1 MIKRIFVLVFVLS
14 NIFLH
19 AQNKYDIAGIYSGK
33 DVQYENVKVVD
44 IFDNVEDAKLLLVKS
59 ELDEGVYEVTVTR
72 KANNI
77 YSIDGTEIYIQ
88 TKFCY
93 VYGIRQNAILKI
105 NSRYSY
111 NKGEI
116 IF

>member
-1 MIKRIFVLVFVLS
+1 MKRRIFLLVIVLS

-33 DVQYENVKVVD
+33 DVQYENVKVVNS
-44 IFDNVEDAKLLLVKS
+44 FDNLEDAKLLLFKS

-72 KANNI
+72 KATNI
-77 YSIDGTEIYIQ
+77 YIIDGTEIYIQ
-88 TKFCY
+88 TKFCF
-93 VYGIRQNAILKI
+93 VSGIRQKAILKI
-105 NSRYSY
+105 NSKYSY

>member
-1 MIKRIFVLVFVLS
+1 MIGKILLILFVFS
-14 NIFLH
+14 NSLIH

-33 DVQYENVKVVD
+33 DVQYENVKVVNSY
-44 IFDNVEDAKLLLVKS
+44 DNVEDAKLLLFKS

-72 KANNI
+72 KATNI
-77 YSIDGTEIYIQ
+77 YMIDGTEIYIQ

-93 VYGIRQNAILKI
+93 VSGIRQKAILKI
-105 NSRYSY
+105 NGKYSY

-116 IF
+116 II

>member
-1 MIKRIFVLVFVLS
+1 MIKRTFVLVFIFS
-14 NIFLH
+14 NFFLN

-33 DVQYENVKVVD
+33 DVQYENVKVVNS
-44 IFDNVEDAKLLLVKS
+44 FDNVEDAKLLLFKS
-59 ELDEGVYEVTVTR
+59 EIDEGVYEVTVTR

-77 YSIDGTEIYIQ
+77 YMIDGTEIYIQ
-88 TKFCY
+88 TKFCF
-93 VYGIRQNAILKI
+93 VSGIRQKAILKI
-105 NSRYSY
+105 NSKYSY

>member
-1 MIKRIFVLVFVLS
+1 MIKRIFVLVSVLS
-14 NIFLH
+14 NIFLQ

-33 DVQYENVKVVD
+33 DVQYENVKVVNS
-44 IFDNVEDAKLLLVKS
+44 FDNVEDAKLLLFKS

-72 KANNI
+72 KATNI
-77 YSIDGTEIYIQ
+77 YQIDGTEIYIQ

-93 VYGIRQNAILKI
+93 VSGIRQKAILKI
-105 NSRYSY
+105 NSKYSY